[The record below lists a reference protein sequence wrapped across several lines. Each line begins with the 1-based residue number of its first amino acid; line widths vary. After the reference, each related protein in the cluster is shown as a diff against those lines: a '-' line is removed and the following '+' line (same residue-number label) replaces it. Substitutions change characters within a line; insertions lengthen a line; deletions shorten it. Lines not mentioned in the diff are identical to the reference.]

1 MMMMR
6 RRRRRRMTAK
16 TPLAMFVAYDMTP
29 KSLPAA
35 KDLFSSL
42 LVCGG
47 TVSIIKI
54 SILYYQLKVS
64 TRVTSL
70 ARSLASLGNT

>member
-1 MMMMR
+1 MMMM
-6 RRRRRRMTAK
+6 AK
-16 TPLAMFVAYDMTP
+16 TPLAIYIAYDMTP

-54 SILYYQLKVS
+54 LIVLSAKGTDESNL
-64 TRVTSL
+64 TC
-70 ARSLASLGNT
+70 

>member
-1 MMMMR
+1 MMMM
-6 RRRRRRMTAK
+6 AK
-16 TPLAMFVAYDMTP
+16 TPLAVYIAYDMTP

-54 SILYYQLKVS
+54 SIVLSAKGTDESNL
-64 TRVTSL
+64 TC
-70 ARSLASLGNT
+70 

>member
-1 MMMMR
+1 MMMM
-6 RRRRRRMTAK
+6 RRRMTAK
-16 TPLAMFVAYDMTP
+16 TPLAMYVAYDMTP

-54 SILYYQLKVS
+54 SIVLSAKG
-64 TRVTSL
+64 TDE
-70 ARSLASLGNT
+70 GNLTC